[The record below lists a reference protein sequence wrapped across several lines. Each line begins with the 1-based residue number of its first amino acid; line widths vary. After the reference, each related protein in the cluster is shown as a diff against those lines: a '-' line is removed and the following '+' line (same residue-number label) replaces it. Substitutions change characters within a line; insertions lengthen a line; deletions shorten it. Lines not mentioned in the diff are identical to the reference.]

1 MNAKRT
7 ISLAAL
13 ALMTTISYP
22 YRMYFGQCEAVPQ
35 EGDFW
40 TLSIVSTNDIHGYDD
55 SLPQYAT
62 IIERARDTHKNL
74 LVLEGGDIFLRG
86 EFNDLKGIPRNGN
99 AEPDGIRRTSSVTM
113 ISKSQMTTEQSQ
125 RETIKSTRSSQQ
137 QKLL

>member
-1 MNAKRT
+1 MRKLFRKKV
-7 ISLAAL
+7 ISGH
-13 ALMTTISYP
+13 YP
-22 YRMYFGQCEAVPQ
+22 
-35 EGDFW
+35 
-40 TLSIVSTNDIHGYDD
+40 LIVSTNDIHGYDD

-86 EFNDLKGIPRNGN
+86 EFNDLKGIPEMEMLNLM
-99 AEPDGIRRTSSVTM
+99 VTM